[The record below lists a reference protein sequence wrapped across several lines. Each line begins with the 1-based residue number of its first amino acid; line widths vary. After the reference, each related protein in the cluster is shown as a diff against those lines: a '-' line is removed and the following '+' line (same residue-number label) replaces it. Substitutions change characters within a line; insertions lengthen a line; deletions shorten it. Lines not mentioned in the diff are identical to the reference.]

1 MKQSTSNIGRK
12 LIEETWNSFGIR
24 RYKIPKFSYSIY
36 YKIFVLL
43 FNSITMISLFFFK
56 QSNKPILNFSFYLK
70 SEITIISAYLSL
82 FSFIRKTLDY
92 KNEEG
97 RKKNLY
103 LQHKLKIV
111 LRILIAQVSNKHPLS
126 CSIRVYTYN
135 DRPTFV
141 QNHLANV

>member
-43 FNSITMISLFFFK
+43 FDSITMISLFFFK

-82 FSFIRKTLDY
+82 FSFTE
-92 KNEEG
+92 NEEG

>member
-43 FNSITMISLFFFK
+43 FDSITMISLFFFK

-82 FSFIRKTLDY
+82 FSFTENK
-92 KNEEG
+92 EG

-111 LRILIAQVSNKHPLS
+111 LRILIPQVSNKHPLS